1 MWIWIALKKSN
12 GSQLKFNLGSFSK
25 VDTFDEEHLC
35 GRYVLLEKIGGGSYG
50 SVTKMEDVDA
60 RRQSHLQSQA
70 IENSRGMLCK
80 VGAWQSK
87 LQTEG
92 HMEIARLAEH
102 PNATG
107 KFCTAWLFRL
117 YNCLAW
123 SNQYTGARGG
133 SDSSHR

>member
-87 LQTEG
+87 QAANRS
-92 HMEIARLAEH
+92 HME
-102 PNATG
+102 TG
-107 KFCTAWLFRL
+107 KHQPERSETAI
-117 YNCLAW
+117 
-123 SNQYTGARGG
+123 
-133 SDSSHR
+133 